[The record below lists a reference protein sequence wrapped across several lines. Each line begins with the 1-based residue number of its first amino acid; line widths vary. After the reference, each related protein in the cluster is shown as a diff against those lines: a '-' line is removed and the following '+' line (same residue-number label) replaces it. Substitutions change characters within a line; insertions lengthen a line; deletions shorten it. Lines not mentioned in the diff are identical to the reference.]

1 MLIISALLLQDP
13 TSILLVWQ
21 DRLIARGS
29 DASALSKLGLINLLT
44 IYSIQRHDRSP
55 RICYA
60 SIEWSMH
67 SSEVVLNYTPSS
79 PSEHHYYLGY
89 GLNGSFAVPGLGH
102 STKINPTSGKR

>member
-1 MLIISALLLQDP
+1 
-13 TSILLVWQ
+13 
-21 DRLIARGS
+21 
-29 DASALSKLGLINLLT
+29 
-44 IYSIQRHDRSP
+44 
-55 RICYA
+55 
-60 SIEWSMH
+60 MH